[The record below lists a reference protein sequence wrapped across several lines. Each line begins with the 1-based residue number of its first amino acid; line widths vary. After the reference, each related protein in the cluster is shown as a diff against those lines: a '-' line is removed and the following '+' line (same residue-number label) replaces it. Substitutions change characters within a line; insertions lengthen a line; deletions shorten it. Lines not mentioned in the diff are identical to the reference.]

1 MAVKQCLCVCAV
13 TGRYTIVLQIFNL
26 RARTKEAK
34 LQVAL
39 AELPYLRY
47 FYHAILCL
55 SNSVCFLLIMII
67 HMETYHQLRTV

>member
-1 MAVKQCLCVCAV
+1 MCVV
-13 TGRYTIVLQIFNL
+13 VRYTIVLQIFNL

-47 FYHAILCL
+47 FYKIKSFSVLGMTAAILA
-55 SNSVCFLLIMII
+55 
-67 HMETYHQLRTV
+67 